1 MKTTLYTLLPLAL
14 LLSACTTP
22 VEPALKDIGTRNGPC
37 VEGGPDTVAQRFY
50 DLRIDQ
56 HAQGKPDTAQL
67 EQYRPYL
74 SARLFNDLANDRAA
88 RNKLAKL
95 PNWDIFSGQATAP
108 TDARVHSASR
118 ILNTD
123 ARNIP
128 LRVDLTRD
136 QGKGGQSM
144 QWQDEVLMIRE
155 GRCWVLDDVRYLGNP
170 PTAPTGTLSQALEP
184 R

>member
-1 MKTTLYTLLPLAL
+1 MKTTFYALLPLAL

-22 VEPALKDIGTRNGPC
+22 VEPAFKDIGTRNGPC

-50 DLRIDQ
+50 DQRMAQ
-56 HAQGKPDTAQL
+56 HAQGKPSAAQW
-67 EQYRPYL
+67 QRYRPYL
-74 SARLFNDLANDRAA
+74 SERLFNILANDRAA
-88 RNKLAKL
+88 QNKLANL
-95 PNWDIFSGQATAP
+95 PNWDIFSSQAAAP

-136 QGKGGQSM
+136 QGAGGQPVH
-144 QWQDEVLMIRE
+144 WQDEVLMIRE
-155 GRCWVLDDVRYLGNP
+155 GRCWVLDDVRYLGSP
-170 PTAPTGTLSQALEP
+170 SAAPAGSLSQTLEQ